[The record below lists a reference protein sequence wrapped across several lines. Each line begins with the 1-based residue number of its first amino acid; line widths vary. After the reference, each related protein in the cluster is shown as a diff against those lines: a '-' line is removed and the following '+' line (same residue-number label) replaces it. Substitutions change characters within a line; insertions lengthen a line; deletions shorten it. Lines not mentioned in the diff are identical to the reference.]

1 MEVGATGT
9 PQCIATDE
17 SGGLHTW
24 TFFVASSNVNVAKHV
39 FVYGAWSQLPVD
51 SNNRPEDPPRIIKT
65 ETVLPYFDD
74 IVVRETAK
82 KAVKVE
88 PKPKR
93 KVKGTK
99 NFSLMSFGD
108 EVRGHN
114 PSALLSVPSCHGC
127 PRRR

>member
-1 MEVGATGT
+1 MHSYRRERRSAYLDVLR
-9 PQCIATDE
+9 CILECDRP
-17 SGGLHTW
+17 
-24 TFFVASSNVNVAKHV
+24 FVKHV
-39 FVYGAWSQLPVD
+39 FIFGALSQLPVD

-88 PKPKR
+88 PKRKR

-108 EVRGHN
+108 EVRGRSFN
-114 PSALLSVPSCHGC
+114 APLCTFVLWMP
-127 PRRR
+127 P